1 MEARDE
7 EAGDALCQFSPP
19 PDVPSTSLHPNLS
32 ADGRSFL
39 LLQTPSWYSV
49 NMGTGITSI
58 LLYNMPYQFSGLK
71 NVSQSLSSTGS
82 LLKLTPSPLR
92 QIGNVVFVLNIVLFL
107 FFTGVTLAR
116 YILWPSLWRSML
128 HHPAQSLFLGTCPM
142 GLSTIVNMFAFSV
155 APAWGGG
162 WVTFTWVLW
171 WINVVIALLV
181 SLGVPYQMV
190 RSPSLLLLFYSYSP
204 ALFLSGT
211 DSLRNF
217 SLRFLSVHQPE
228 ARHRGHDGR
237 LASPHCLYHRRCCLG
252 RNRRRDTPS
261 SSRSV
266 CSPLFLI
273 VCDPLLTSFNVSP
286 LLIPP
291 LTSLTVVVS
300 YILWGTGFPV
310 AVLIMAIYYSRLTF
324 HKIPARAQIISTF
337 LPLGPTGQGAFGLL
351 QLGSVVRNLG
361 SEGGGGIVSGGLTA
375 EEGRMI
381 SLAVYGGTMP

>member
-1 MEARDE
+1 M
-7 EAGDALCQFSPP
+7 
-19 PDVPSTSLHPNLS
+19 
-32 ADGRSFL
+32 
-39 LLQTPSWYSV
+39 
-49 NMGTGITSI
+49 
-58 LLYNMPYQFSGLK
+58 
-71 NVSQSLSSTGS
+71 
-82 LLKLTPSPLR
+82 
-92 QIGNVVFVLNIVLFL
+92 NIVLFL

-190 RSPSLLLLFYSYSP
+190 CSPSLVSTPLAPGWTINTRLLLFCSYSP

-217 SLRFLSVHQPE
+217 SLRSLPVHQPE

-237 LASPHCLYHRRCCLG
+237 LASPHRLYHRRCCLG
-252 RNRRRDTPS
+252 RNRRRHTPS
-261 SSRSV
+261 SSCSVRS
-266 CSPLFLI
+266 SLFLI
-273 VCDPLLTSFNVSP
+273 VCAPLLTSFNVSL